1 MKFYRFI
8 SNRNLLKPMMIVT
21 TTGYIVAAIGPD
33 LADGRNSDAKILNHI
48 IGTDTQDIKTW
59 LQDDDIM
66 IVDRGF
72 RDSAG
77 VLSNLGIQMQMPSFL
92 QKGQSQH
99 TTEEANS
106 SRLVTKVCFDIL
118 SHFCSFKGRPESI
131 LM

>member
-1 MKFYRFI
+1 
-8 SNRNLLKPMMIVT
+8 MIVT

-48 IGTDTQDIKTW
+48 IGTDIQDIKTW

-106 SRLVTKVCFDIL
+106 SRLVTKVCFNI
-118 SHFCSFKGRPESI
+118 SYHFCSFKGRPESI